1 MNQQNSGHN
10 SRGALS
16 THTAKIEANALI
28 ELTKEG
34 SCAMRREELHAAVLW
49 ETARW
54 LHFQKK
60 LPEINPCLGHLDD
73 LIGNDH
79 FPNRWHQIP
88 ESEKALLIR
97 LLIGNQSVGARLL
110 DATRGYAQAA
120 RFLEVDEA
128 SIAAKKFVSW
138 QNGTPKDKL
147 VRREHTPKHFPMDDG
162 GCVVFLRVFPGIGW
176 GKIADDIV
184 KELEALKLPAIPKKG
199 RSNSN
204 DVGALITVLRGLA
217 SLWLKE
223 AGATDATRN
232 EKCIGKTQAD
242 KNDYDL
248 LREYERRA
256 ASWVASMEG
265 YLYAHNAE
273 LNELRASI
281 ERDDQ
286 ESFDAFEK
294 ALGQRV
300 DTPTSGSSDG

>member
-1 MNQQNSGHN
+1 MNPQNSGDS
-10 SRGALS
+10 SRCAIDIRK
-16 THTAKIEANALI
+16 AQIEADALI
-28 ELTKEG
+28 DLTKEG
-34 SCAMRREELHAAVLW
+34 SGAMRREELHAAVLW

-60 LPEINPCLGHLDD
+60 LPEFSPELNPCLGHLDD

-138 QNGTPKDKL
+138 QNGTPKEKL

-162 GCVVFLRVFPGIGW
+162 GFVVLLRVYPGIGW
-176 GKIADDIV
+176 RKTADDIV
-184 KELEALKLPAIPKKG
+184 TELEALNLPAIPKKG

-204 DVGALITVLRGLA
+204 DVGALITVIKGFA

-232 EKCIGKTQAD
+232 KICITDQQAEKY
-242 KNDYDL
+242 DYKL
-248 LREYERRA
+248 LIKYEGRA
-256 ASWVASMEG
+256 RCWAKRMERH
-265 YLYAHNAE
+265 LNAHYAE
-273 LNELRASI
+273 LNELLASVK
-281 ERDDQ
+281 RDDQ
-286 ESFDAFEK
+286 ESFDGLEE
-294 ALGQRV
+294 ALGQ
-300 DTPTSGSSDG
+300 